1 MATIAEILNL
11 LECGADSVL
20 GTGLRGCKAALER
33 VSAIWLLPTGT
44 ELDSAEELDVDY
56 IQELQ
61 AQGKIIILKGVQNWA
76 DNTPDDVVEEL
87 EGGTK
92 LFVRG
97 GKYEFQAQF
106 INGLFFHAALHSLNS
121 QGSYDA
127 IFVDVSGNILGTKAL
142 SGNLKG
148 FTCGM
153 IRAQKLTWGS
163 DTQAQREGLMF
174 QLTERVELDKDWY
187 FIQSK
192 QLNFTPNSLD
202 GVNEIELDLSVPSA
216 GTSITATL
224 KQKVGGS
231 PFTGVPFASF
241 LATKNAATSNPTA
254 GDDSATP
261 GTYVLTVP
269 SFVADDVITL
279 RLYDNSNN
287 RNVITL
293 DNALWKSNVDSEV
306 AV

>member
-1 MATIAEILNL
+1 MATIGSILNVL
-11 LECGADSVL
+11 QCGADSVL

-44 ELDSAEELDVDY
+44 ELDSAEELDADY
-56 IQELQ
+56 IQSLQ
-61 AQGKIIILKGVQNWA
+61 AQGKLIILKGVQNWA
-76 DNTPDDVVEEL
+76 DNTPDDVTEEL

-97 GKYEFQAQF
+97 AKYEFAASF
-106 INGLFFHAALHSLNS
+106 INGLFFHAALNSLNS

-142 SGNLKG
+142 SGQLKG
-148 FTCGM
+148 FTLGM
-153 IRAQKLTWGS
+153 VRAQKLTWGS
-163 DTQAQREGLMF
+163 DTQAQRESLMM
-174 QLTERVELDKDWY
+174 QMLERVELDKDWY
-187 FIQSK
+187 FIQSDL
-192 QLNFTPNSLD
+192 LNFTPTSLD
-202 GVNEIELDLSVPSA
+202 GVNEIDLDLSVPAA
-216 GTSITATL
+216 GTSITVKL

-231 PFTGVPFASF
+231 PFSGVPFGSF
-241 LATKNAATSNPTA
+241 LATKNGATSNPTG
-254 GDDSATP
+254 GDDSVTP

-269 SFVADDVITL
+269 SFVADDVITV